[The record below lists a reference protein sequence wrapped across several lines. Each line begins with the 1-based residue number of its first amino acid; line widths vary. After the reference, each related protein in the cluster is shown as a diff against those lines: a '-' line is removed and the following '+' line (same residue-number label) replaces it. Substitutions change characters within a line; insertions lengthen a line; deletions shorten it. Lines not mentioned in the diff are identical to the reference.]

1 MQHDF
6 ISKNFF
12 LLQLSRSKKSHLVSP
27 LLFFFARN
35 LILVRKEQEDKRAA
49 KKIALCFL
57 APFFLCDKFDF
68 TSQRTER

>member
-1 MQHDF
+1 MF
-6 ISKNFF
+6 IMRNFF
-12 LLQLSRSKKSHLVSP
+12 LLQLSRSKKSHFVSP

-68 TSQRTER
+68 TP